1 MSEPSAFVNHTPGC
15 IYPQCVVHGTERT
28 FRGSQCVCD
37 QQALTADAAKARAT
51 PIGKFGPSTKERW
64 NECSGRV
71 SKGKQD
77 DVEFMTQDAHKY
89 AADPYERAAQQRAEN
104 PMGVT
109 RPRADDHQSVAERR
123 RAEELRAR
131 QYRSPQYPSPEEA
144 RRRLKHYRCI
154 WLRDVLIVL
163 GLVSMLPLFTG
174 GLDIG
179 RVGVSAALV
188 GLTLLRLCIKD

>member
-1 MSEPSAFVNHTPGC
+1 MSEPTAFVNHTPGC

-28 FRGSQCVCD
+28 FRGSQCVCE
-37 QQALTADAAKARAT
+37 
-51 PIGKFGPSTKERW
+51 PW
-64 NECSGRV
+64 NVPAPEG
-71 SKGKQD
+71 
-77 DVEFMTQDAHKY
+77 KY
-89 AADPYERAAQQRAEN
+89 AADPHERAAQQRAEN

-144 RRRLKHYRCI
+144 RRRLKHARCV

-163 GLVSMLPLFTG
+163 GLISMIPLFTG
-174 GLDIG
+174 APDIG
-179 RVGVSAALV
+179 RIGVSAALV